1 MGNEYLCH
9 LIFTF
14 FKFILKN
21 FIFLKIVY
29 GTMMSPNIFLLVNK
43 NLFQFLTDTLFFYKS
58 EVFSNLFD
66 DA

>member
-29 GTMMSPNIFLLVNK
+29 DTMMSPNIFLLINN
-43 NLFQFLTDTLFFYKS
+43 NLFQFLTDTLFFYKF
-58 EVFSNLFD
+58 EVFSIFFD